1 MKTTN
6 FTTSALAACV
16 LAMGTPANA
25 GDAIEKAGDI
35 LQVVLPLAAAVC
47 AQRNDDLAAY
57 SGRFAGQLVTTYAF
71 KYGLGSRQINQRPN
85 GASRGFPSS
94 HTAAAVY
101 GASYLSRNC
110 LETGGQ
116 KALVYGL
123 AAFVGGSRIHAN
135 KHTVAQ
141 VAAGALV
148 GYMFDNVSVG
158 FTDNSVSVGWR
169 LEF

>member
-1 MKTTN
+1 MKMTN
-6 FTTSALAACV
+6 FAKTALTTCV
-16 LAMGTPANA
+16 FAMGTPANA
-25 GDAIEKAGDI
+25 GDAIETSGDV
-35 LQVVLPLAAAVC
+35 LQVILPLAAAYC
-47 AQRNDDLAAY
+47 AHKNDELAAY
-57 SGRFAGQLVTTYAF
+57 SGRFVGQLAVTHGI
-71 KYGLGSRQINQRPN
+71 KYGLGARQINQRPN
-85 GASRGFPSS
+85 GTSRGFPSS
-94 HTAAAVY
+94 HTAAAFY
-101 GASYLSRNC
+101 GASYLSRRC
-110 LETGGQ
+110 LETRGQ